1 LKKLLADT
9 GFRTFTC
16 HQETPALWV
25 AQSTIAD
32 HFAHPGEPTNA
43 LRNPLLV
50 VGLMAVWRFILFPL
64 LWLKN
69 RQGHGDCL
77 VLRAERE
84 S

>member
-1 LKKLLADT
+1 MKKLLADT
-9 GFRTFTC
+9 GFRIFTC